1 MARRRTKRK
10 TRRGPKAMSVINA
23 MEAYAYANLLSQG
36 LAGSSPWDFVTGGS
50 DIGYTQMSGSTAMTL
65 TGADKLSL
73 TELVTSPD
81 VAFDA
86 MQKNFAAN
94 YQAMAIQAATIG
106 ISFRLGKKLLRR
118 PISSVNRNIMKP
130 LGIGIKL

>member
-1 MARRRTKRK
+1 MARRRTKTK
-10 TRRGPKAMSVINA
+10 RRSGPKAMSVINA

-36 LAGSSPWDFVTGGS
+36 LAGSSPWEFVTGGS
-50 DIGYTQMSGSTAMTL
+50 DIGYTSMSGSTAMTL
-65 TGADKLSL
+65 VGADKLSL

-94 YQAMAIQAATIG
+94 YQSMAIQAATIAV
-106 ISFRLGKKLLRR
+106 SFRLGKKLLRR

>member
-1 MARRRTKRK
+1 MARRRTKKR
-10 TRRGPKAMSVINA
+10 TRRGPKLVSVINA

-36 LAGSSPWDFVTGGS
+36 LAGSSPWEFVTGGS

-73 TELVTSPD
+73 TELITSPD
-81 VAFDA
+81 VAFGA
-86 MQKNFAAN
+86 MQTNFANN

-130 LGIGIKL
+130 LGIGVKL

>member
-1 MARRRTKRK
+1 MARRRMKKR
-10 TRRGPKAMSVINA
+10 TRRGPKLVSVINA

-36 LAGSSPWDFVTGGS
+36 LAGSSPWEFVTGGS

-73 TELVTSPD
+73 TELITSPD
-81 VAFDA
+81 VAFGA
-86 MQKNFAAN
+86 MQTNFANN

-106 ISFRLGKKLLRR
+106 ISFRLGKKLLKR

-130 LGIGIKL
+130 LGIGVKL

>member
-1 MARRRTKRK
+1 MARRRTKTK
-10 TRRGPKAMSVINA
+10 RRSGPKAMSVINA

-36 LAGSSPWDFVTGGS
+36 LAGTSPYNFLTGS
-50 DIGYTQMSGSTAMTL
+50 PDIGYSTVSGSTEMTL
-65 TGADKLSL
+65 IGAEQISLS
-73 TELVTSPD
+73 ELVTSPD
-81 VAFDA
+81 LAFGA
-86 MQKNFAAN
+86 MQTNFANN

>member
-1 MARRRTKRK
+1 MV
-10 TRRGPKAMSVINA
+10 SVINA

-36 LAGSSPWDFVTGGS
+36 LAGSSPWEFVTGGS

-73 TELVTSPD
+73 TELVTAPD

>member
-1 MARRRTKRK
+1 MARRRTKKR
-10 TRRGPKAMSVINA
+10 TRRGPKAVSVINA

-36 LAGSSPWDFVTGGS
+36 LAGSSPWEFVTGGS
-50 DIGYTQMSGSTAMTL
+50 DIGYTSMSGSTAMTL
-65 TGADKLSL
+65 VGADKLSL
-73 TELVTSPD
+73 TELITSPD
-81 VAFDA
+81 VAFGA

-106 ISFRLGKKLLRR
+106 VSFRLGKKLLRR

>member
-1 MARRRTKRK
+1 MARRRMKKR
-10 TRRGPKAMSVINA
+10 TRRGPKLVSVINA

-36 LAGSSPWDFVTGGS
+36 LAGSSPWEFVTGGS

-73 TELVTSPD
+73 TELITSPD
-81 VAFDA
+81 VAFGA
-86 MQKNFAAN
+86 MQTNFANN

-130 LGIGIKL
+130 LGIGVKL

>member
-1 MARRRTKRK
+1 MARRRTKTK
-10 TRRGPKAMSVINA
+10 RRSRSKDVSIINA
-23 MEAYAYANLLSQG
+23 MEAYAYANLMSQG
-36 LAGSSPWDFVTGGS
+36 LAGSSPWEFVTGGS
-50 DIGYTQMSGSTAMTL
+50 DIGYTSMSGSTAMTL

-130 LGIGIKL
+130 LGLNIKL

>member
-1 MARRRTKRK
+1 MARRRTRRK
-10 TRRGPKAMSVINA
+10 TRRSPKAISVINA

-36 LAGSSPWDFVTGGS
+36 LAGSSPWEFVTGGS

-81 VAFDA
+81 VAFDT

-94 YQAMAIQAATIG
+94 YQSLAIQAATIG
-106 ISFRLGKKLLRR
+106 ISVRLGKKLLRR
-118 PISSVNRNIMKP
+118 PISSVNRNIFKP

>member
-10 TRRGPKAMSVINA
+10 SRRGPKAVSVINA

-36 LAGSSPWDFVTGGS
+36 LAGSSPWEFVTGGS

-65 TGADKLSL
+65 TGADKISL

-81 VAFDA
+81 VAFGA
-86 MQKNFAAN
+86 MQQNFAAN
-94 YQAMAIQAATIG
+94 YQSMAIQAATIG

>member
-1 MARRRTKRK
+1 MARRRMKKR
-10 TRRGPKAMSVINA
+10 TRRGPKAVSVINA
-23 MEAYAYANLLSQG
+23 MEAYAHANLLSQG
-36 LAGSSPWDFVTGGS
+36 LARSSPWEFVTGGS

-73 TELVTSPD
+73 TELITSPD
-81 VAFDA
+81 VAFGA
-86 MQKNFAAN
+86 MQTNFANN

-106 ISFRLGKKLLRR
+106 ISFRLGKKLLKR

-130 LGIGIKL
+130 LGIGVKL

>member
-1 MARRRTKRK
+1 MARRRTKTK
-10 TRRGPKAMSVINA
+10 RRSRSKDVSVINA

-36 LAGSSPWDFVTGGS
+36 LAGSSPWEFVTGGS
-50 DIGYTQMSGSTAMTL
+50 DIGYSSMSGSTAMTL
-65 TGADKLSL
+65 VGADKLSL

-81 VAFDA
+81 VAFGA

-94 YQAMAIQAATIG
+94 YQSMAIQAATIG

>member
-1 MARRRTKRK
+1 MKKR
-10 TRRGPKAMSVINA
+10 TRRGPKLVSVINA

-36 LAGSSPWDFVTGGS
+36 LAGSSPWEFVTGGS

-73 TELVTSPD
+73 TELITSPD
-81 VAFDA
+81 VAFGA
-86 MQKNFAAN
+86 MQTNFANN

-106 ISFRLGKKLLRR
+106 ISFRLGKKLLKR

-130 LGIGIKL
+130 LGIGVKL

>member
-1 MARRRTKRK
+1 MARRRTKTK
-10 TRRGPKAMSVINA
+10 RRSSPKAMSVINA

-36 LAGSSPWDFVTGGS
+36 LAGSSPWEFVTGGS
-50 DIGYTQMSGSTAMTL
+50 DIGYTSMSGSTAMTL
-65 TGADKLSL
+65 VGADKLSL

-94 YQAMAIQAATIG
+94 YQAMFIQAATIG
-106 ISFRLGKKLLRR
+106 ISVRLGKKLLRR

>member
-1 MARRRTKRK
+1 MARRRMKKR
-10 TRRGPKAMSVINA
+10 TRRGPKLVSVINA

-36 LAGSSPWDFVTGGS
+36 LAGSSPWEFVTGGS

-73 TELVTSPD
+73 TELITSPD
-81 VAFDA
+81 VAFGA
-86 MQKNFAAN
+86 MQTNFANN

-118 PISSVNRNIMKP
+118 PINSVNRNIMKP
-130 LGIGIKL
+130 LAIGVKL